1 MGRQNMLKLAKRIEF
16 EQQNN
21 LCCERSPDNLWSLN
35 EVEVIR
41 QQACQKGSL
50 LHSLDHLSLSERMR
64 WQNMKLK
71 SDSADFSEKILF
83 HVPSKFP
90 FVEKKSPS
98 YR

>member
-50 LHSLDHLSLSERMR
+50 LA
-64 WQNMKLK
+64 Q
-71 SDSADFSEKILF
+71 FG
-83 HVPSKFP
+83 PSVLVAIRVGTNAMTKH
-90 FVEKKSPS
+90 EAEIG
-98 YR
+98 